1 MKTLKLSETN
11 LDNVAKTV
19 KRFLLD
25 NQYRI
30 PVVIDITGCESLLLI
45 VIGQLE
51 NNDFRYVIKDNE
63 ITVLE

>member
-11 LDNVAKTV
+11 LDNVARIV

-25 NQYRI
+25 NQYRT
-30 PVVIDITGCESLLLI
+30 PVVINIADCESLLLI

-63 ITVLE
+63 ITIIE